1 LVAIKL
7 LQKLLAG
14 LVVLIEA
21 LEEGEIFGG
30 LSLLLN

>member
-21 LEEGEIFGG
+21 LEEREIFGG
-30 LSLLLN
+30 LSLLFN